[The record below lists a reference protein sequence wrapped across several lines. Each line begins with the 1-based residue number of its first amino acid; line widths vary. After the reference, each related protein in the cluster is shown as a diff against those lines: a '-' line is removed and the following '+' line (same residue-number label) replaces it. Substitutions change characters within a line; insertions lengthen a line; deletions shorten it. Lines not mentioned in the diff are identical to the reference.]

1 MESIRVD
8 AWKDRGQTGSLIV
21 REKFHFPPLLPQI
34 LSRDVGSRNNLTLKL
49 RVIFLT
55 SIQIQV
61 TQLNNTSS
69 RVKLD

>member
-49 RVIFLT
+49 RIFNFSNLDP
-55 SIQIQV
+55 
-61 TQLNNTSS
+61 NSS
-69 RVKLD
+69 NIVK